1 MENTNLVDILDM
13 KNYKFDTLLQKIY
26 NIKKNTYR
34 KNSVNNCGYYQVNL
48 NNKTYCIH
56 KLVYQIYN
64 PNEDLEGYDIDHIDR
79 DKLNNKIENLRKATR
94 SDNNSNKIAQ
104 KNNTTGY
111 KYISKTKW
119 NTYRFDLTKNGIRY
133 TKTFKSLAESIEYR
147 DIKVK
152 EINGEFANLG

>member
-13 KNYKFDTLLQKIY
+13 KNYKFDIKLQKIY

-34 KNSVNNCGYYQVNL
+34 KNSLNKCGYYQINL
-48 NNKTYCIH
+48 NKKTYSIH

-64 PNEDLEGYDIDHIDR
+64 PNEDLKGYDIGHIDR

-111 KYISKTKW
+111 KNISKTVN
-119 NTYRFDLTKNGIRY
+119 NTYFFKLQKNKITY
-133 TKTFKSLAESIEYR
+133 TKTFKNLEEVIDYR
-147 DIKVK
+147 DKFVLEK
-152 EINGEFANLG
+152 CGAFTNLG

>member
-13 KNYKFDTLLQKIY
+13 KNYKFDTLLQKVY

-34 KNSVNNCGYYQVNL
+34 KNSLNNYGYYQVNL
-48 NNKTYCIH
+48 NKKTYFIH

-79 DKLNNKIENLRKATR
+79 DKLNNKIENLRRATR

-104 KNNTTGY
+104 KNNTSGY

-133 TKTFKSLAESIEYR
+133 TKTFKNLEEVITYR
-147 DIKVK
+147 DMKVG
-152 EINGEFANLG
+152 EICGTFTNLG

>member
-13 KNYKFDTLLQKIY
+13 KNYKFDTLLQKVY

-34 KNSVNNCGYYQVNL
+34 KNILNNYGYYQVNL

-79 DKLNNKIENLRKATR
+79 DKLNNKIENLRKATK
-94 SDNNSNKIAQ
+94 SDNLSNRIAQ

-111 KYISKTKW
+111 KNISKTVNNK
-119 NTYRFDLTKNGIRY
+119 YFFKLQKNKITY
-133 TKTFKSLAESIEYR
+133 TKTFTNLEEAITYR
-147 DIKVK
+147 DMKVI
-152 EINGEFANLG
+152 EICGKFTNLG